1 MPTVSCPNRSR
12 ATNRSAPTALNTI
25 VGHLGQLGH
34 PGRDTGHCPL
44 HHRGLLPAMES
55 FSNRNQQI
63 EAKPPHQP
71 EPADQR
77 GTENGQL
84 TPTSTST
91 PTRTKRHSRP
101 CKSSDMSRS
110 VSISIWAQ
118 KKRHVIVGLP
128 VVRKIDRF
136 RNTIRLAF
144 QARPFHRLRVARTA
158 DNHLLAANNNHDVA
172 NPGSRIT
179 SDGNRRRSEPL
190 GHDLSSRSN
199 RVTCAAF
206 VRSNAAKGSRWG
218 EVLEVRI
225 GAAASDASKLRL
237 RFGRRN
243 DFVCNTNIRRCRM
256 KSFERVFRRSAFETC
271 FEGVELQ

>member
-118 KKRHVIVGLP
+118 KKRHVVVGLP
-128 VVRKIDRF
+128 VVRKIERF

-144 QARPFHRLRVARTA
+144 QACPFQDMGVARTA
-158 DNHLLAANNNHDVA
+158 DNHLLAANYNHDVA
-172 NPGSRIT
+172 NPRSRIT
-179 SDGNRRRSEPL
+179 SDDHPRRRKLLSHGRVAKSFPGGTVGISGNRRS
-190 GHDLSSRSN
+190 LSRPG
-199 RVTCAAF
+199 AA
-206 VRSNAAKGSRWG
+206 GSRP
-218 EVLEVRI
+218 R
-225 GAAASDASKLRL
+225 A
-237 RFGRRN
+237 RRG
-243 DFVCNTNIRRCRM
+243 I
-256 KSFERVFRRSAFETC
+256 
-271 FEGVELQ
+271 